1 MNIIER
7 KTNAG
12 ANKQFLQI
20 LKDRANPPYNVPPPP
35 KFGTEEK
42 LIQKERDLIAQ
53 ERYSREVTFGEYEH
67 SQNSR
72 NVEAEP
78 QKVRRS
84 EFPFFLKLPIAFI
97 AFMAAGSTGSEVFLL
112 IVGVIAFCWL
122 FL

>member
-1 MNIIER
+1 MDIIKR

-12 ANKQFLQI
+12 ANEQFLQI

-35 KFGTEEK
+35 KFGTEER
-42 LIQKERDLIAQ
+42 LIQAERDRHAQ
-53 ERYSREVTFGEYEH
+53 ERYNREVAFGEYEH

-84 EFPFFLKLPIAFI
+84 EFPFVMKLFIAFI
-97 AFMAAGSTGSEVFLL
+97 AFMVAGSTGSGNFLL
-112 IVGVIAFCWL
+112 IVGVISFCWL